1 MNLLELHLHQ
11 FRSYHESVF
20 RFEPG
25 AIHILEGANAQ
36 GKTNI
41 IEAIAYISNL
51 RSFRTRNLRD
61 LTEHGQPSFSID
73 AVCEHGGVREPL
85 RIYHEAGKKKLFR
98 FSNPVASFSRF
109 VGTLNAVLFSPDD
122 MMFFSGAP
130 ALRRRFMDTE
140 LVKLSQ
146 SYTSA
151 LRASQ
156 KLLKNRNALL
166 KKKQPEP
173 FLLETVTEQLV
184 DTQGTVIRQRQGF
197 VNRLNERLREFYPV
211 FSGGTEH
218 LEIQYRTFVDT
229 ERNLET
235 QMKDLYRKTR
245 ERDLRFSVTGD
256 GIHKDDLVFLLN
268 GYPMSA
274 VGSQGQKR
282 SALLAL
288 KLSLCSIIQE
298 KTGQYPVFLLDDVFS
313 ELDPVR
319 RQKLIDLIPQNMQVF
334 ITAAEPVQADFGNR
348 MVCVHHIKKEING
361 KDKQNESQ

>member
-20 RFEPG
+20 RFEPD

-73 AVCEHGGVREPL
+73 AVCEHGGIREPL
-85 RIYHEAGKKKLFR
+85 RIHHEAGKKKLFR
-98 FSNPVASFSRF
+98 FGNPVASFSRF

-130 ALRRRFMDTE
+130 VLRRRFMDTE

-151 LRASQ
+151 LRTTQ

-166 KKKQPEP
+166 KKKNSPNHSCWR
-173 FLLETVTEQLV
+173 QL
-184 DTQGTVIRQRQGF
+184 QSSLWIR
-197 VNRLNERLREFYPV
+197 
-211 FSGGTEH
+211 
-218 LEIQYRTFVDT
+218 
-229 ERNLET
+229 
-235 QMKDLYRKTR
+235 R
-245 ERDLRFSVTGD
+245 ER
-256 GIHKDDLVFLLN
+256 
-268 GYPMSA
+268 
-274 VGSQGQKR
+274 
-282 SALLAL
+282 
-288 KLSLCSIIQE
+288 
-298 KTGQYPVFLLDDVFS
+298 
-313 ELDPVR
+313 
-319 RQKLIDLIPQNMQVF
+319 
-334 ITAAEPVQADFGNR
+334 
-348 MVCVHHIKKEING
+348 
-361 KDKQNESQ
+361 

>member
-1 MNLLELHLHQ
+1 M
-11 FRSYHESVF
+11 
-20 RFEPG
+20 
-25 AIHILEGANAQ
+25 
-36 GKTNI
+36 
-41 IEAIAYISNL
+41 
-51 RSFRTRNLRD
+51 
-61 LTEHGQPSFSID
+61 
-73 AVCEHGGVREPL
+73 
-85 RIYHEAGKKKLFR
+85 
-98 FSNPVASFSRF
+98 
-109 VGTLNAVLFSPDD
+109 
-122 MMFFSGAP
+122 
-130 ALRRRFMDTE
+130 
-140 LVKLSQ
+140 
-146 SYTSA
+146 
-151 LRASQ
+151 
-156 KLLKNRNALL
+156 
-166 KKKQPEP
+166 
-173 FLLETVTEQLV
+173 

-218 LEIQYRTFVDT
+218 LKIQYRTFVDT

-268 GYPMSA
+268 GYPMTA

-313 ELDPVR
+313 ELDPAR